1 MSWEQVVGNGGDI
14 VKLGEAEGQV
24 PEVVGVYLD
33 VKQGQY
39 GPLYVLETEG
49 GKLVSVGSNKDLE
62 EKLDPAT
69 MLEKLVRIKYEGTK
83 SIKGG
88 KTFKMFGV
96 SAFTGTITP
105 ELATKYPS
113 LAKQITVDAPSPA
126 KGKGK
131 AADLSEK
138 PVALQAED
146 EDLPF

>member
-69 MLEKLVRIKYEGTK
+69 MLEKLVRIRYEGSK

-113 LAKQITVDAPSPA
+113 LAKQITVEGTA

-131 AADLSEK
+131 GFDKMPE
-138 PVALQAED
+138 ALTAEEQD
-146 EDLPF
+146 PSVPF